1 MLTNILIIIT
11 FDNIIQ
17 RYGKEKDYNRGRTS
31 YSRSSVS
38 YTHLRAQETVIEQ
51 LERQAATNGSPLKFN
66 KVENMQEVL
75 DEIYEKCI
83 AETNL
88 REFAQ
93 AHLNSDGLPN

>member
-31 YSRSSVS
+31 YSRSYVGL
-38 YTHLRAQETVIEQ
+38 LRGIFPSIIEQ

>member
-31 YSRSSVS
+31 YSRSYRRFIAFPSI
-38 YTHLRAQETVIEQ
+38 IEQ

>member
-1 MLTNILIIIT
+1 MLTNILIIII

-31 YSRSSVS
+31 YSRSYRRFIAWDIPSI
-38 YTHLRAQETVIEQ
+38 IEQ

-93 AHLNSDGLPN
+93 AHLNSDRLPN